1 MSCCEEYGETL
12 FDVEG
17 ELYETRDRVRE
28 LEATM
33 NSMLELFESRG
44 QHAAGDMVNMIN
56 RAMEGR

>member
-1 MSCCEEYGETL
+1 MMSDLFTERMFDLET
-12 FDVEG
+12 

-56 RAMEGR
+56 RALDK

>member
-1 MSCCEEYGETL
+1 MSDLFTERMFDLET
-12 FDVEG
+12 

-56 RAMEGR
+56 RALDK

>member
-1 MSCCEEYGETL
+1 VSDLFTERMFDLET
-12 FDVEG
+12 

-33 NSMLELFESRG
+33 TSMLELFESRG